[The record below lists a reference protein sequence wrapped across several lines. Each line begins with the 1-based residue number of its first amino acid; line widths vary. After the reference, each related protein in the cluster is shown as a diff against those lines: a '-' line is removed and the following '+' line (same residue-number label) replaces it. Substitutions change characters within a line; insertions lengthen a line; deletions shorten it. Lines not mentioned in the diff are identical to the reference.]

1 MNEKII
7 KNIASDLNVKD
18 SQVASTLKLLSEGAT
33 IPFIARYRKEVTG
46 ALDEEQLRKINEV
59 YAYEVNLLERKESVI
74 KLIDEKGLL
83 TDELK
88 EKILN
93 AEKLVEVEDLYR
105 PFKEKKKTKATD
117 AINNGLEPLAK
128 MIMSFPTK
136 GDITSLTSKF
146 INDKVKTIEEAVT
159 GASYIIAEYISDNA
173 YYRKWLRSFIF
184 KNGFIISKKKKDAED
199 EKKVYEMYY
208 DFKEEVSKIKSYRVL
223 AINRAEKEKIVT
235 VSIDVDDAKVLSFF
249 EEKIIKNEDSFVT
262 DIVKNAIKDSYKRLI
277 FPSVEREVRSA
288 LSEKAEDVAIKNFSE
303 NLENL
308 LLTPPIKD
316 KMVLGFDPAYRT
328 GCKLAVLN
336 PVGKVLK
343 IEKIYP
349 HPPVNKYEEAKSKTI
364 DLINKY
370 NIDIV
375 AIGNGT
381 ASRESEKFISDVI
394 KSIDRKV
401 DYIIVSEAGAS
412 VYSAS
417 PLAIKEFP
425 DLVVEERS
433 AISIG
438 RRLQDALSELVKITP
453 ESIGVGL
460 YQHDVNAKKLS
471 SSLDFVVTSVVNEVG
486 VNINT
491 ASPSLLKYISGLT
504 KTYIDKI
511 IKYREEKGKI
521 LSREE
526 VLKNKLLSE
535 KVYEQAIGFMRV
547 EGGSNIFDTTDIHPE
562 SYNIAK
568 KVMEILNINADEI
581 GKCADKV
588 NGVNAKELASKL
600 DTDEYTIDTILK
612 SFAKPHRDPRDEM
625 EKPILKSDILEIKDL
640 KIGDK
645 LEGTVRNVVDFGAF
659 VDIGLHNDG
668 LIHISKMSKNYIKH
682 PSEVLKVGDIISVYV
697 IGIDKEKEK
706 VQLSLFKEDSKS
718 SFFHIINW

>member
-18 SQVASTLKLLSEGAT
+18 SQVASALKLLSEGAT

-277 FPSVEREVRSA
+277 FPSVEREVRAA

-471 SSLDFVVTSVVNEVG
+471 SSLDFVVTSAVNEVG

-706 VQLSLFKEDSKS
+706 VQLSLFKED
-718 SFFHIINW
+718 

>member
-18 SQVASTLKLLSEGAT
+18 SQVASALKLLSEGAT
-33 IPFIARYRKEVTG
+33 IPFIARYRKEVTD

-146 INDKVKTIEEAVT
+146 INDKVKTVEEAVT

-173 YYRKWLRSFIF
+173 YYRKWLRNFIF

-249 EEKIIKNEDSFVT
+249 EEKIIKNKESFAV

-277 FPSVEREVRSA
+277 FPSVEREIRAA

-460 YQHDVNAKKLS
+460 YQHDVNAKKIS
-471 SSLDFVVTSVVNEVG
+471 SSLDFVVTSAVNEVG

-562 SYNIAK
+562 SYDIAK
-568 KVMEILNINADEI
+568 KVMEILNINAEEI
-581 GKCADKV
+581 GKCSDKLKDI
-588 NGVNAKELASKL
+588 NAKNLASEL
-600 DTDEYTIDTILK
+600 GTDEYTIDTILK
-612 SFAKPHRDPRDEM
+612 SFAKAHRDPRDEM

-706 VQLSLFKEDSKS
+706 VQLSLFKED
-718 SFFHIINW
+718 

>member
-18 SQVASTLKLLSEGAT
+18 SQVASALKLLSEGAT

-146 INDKVKTIEEAVT
+146 INDKVKTVDEAVT

-173 YYRKWLRSFIF
+173 YYRKWLRNFIF

-249 EEKIIKNEDSFVT
+249 EEKIIKNKESFAV

-277 FPSVEREVRSA
+277 FPSVEREIRAA

-308 LLTPPIKD
+308 LLTPLIKD

-349 HPPVNKYEEAKSKTI
+349 HPPVNKYEEAKAKTI

-471 SSLDFVVTSVVNEVG
+471 SSLDFVVTSAVNEVG

-562 SYNIAK
+562 SYDIAK
-568 KVMEILNINADEI
+568 KVMEILNINAEEI
-581 GKCADKV
+581 GKCSDKLKDI
-588 NGVNAKELASKL
+588 NAKNLASKL
-600 DTDEYTIDTILK
+600 GTDEYTIDTILK
-612 SFAKPHRDPRDEM
+612 SFAKAHRDPRDEM

-640 KIGDK
+640 KINDK

-706 VQLSLFKEDSKS
+706 VQLSLFKED
-718 SFFHIINW
+718 

>member
-18 SQVASTLKLLSEGAT
+18 SQVASALKLLSEGAT

-136 GDITSLTSKF
+136 GDIISLTSKF
-146 INDKVKTIEEAVT
+146 INDKVKTVEEAVT

-173 YYRKWLRSFIF
+173 YYRKWLRNFIF

-249 EEKIIKNEDSFVT
+249 EEKIIKNKESFAV

-277 FPSVEREVRSA
+277 FPSVEREIRAA

-471 SSLDFVVTSVVNEVG
+471 SSLDFVVTSAVNEVG

-562 SYNIAK
+562 SYDIAK
-568 KVMEILNINADEI
+568 KVMEILNINAEEI
-581 GKCADKV
+581 GKCSDKLKDI
-588 NGVNAKELASKL
+588 NAKNLASKL
-600 DTDEYTIDTILK
+600 GTDEYTIDTILK
-612 SFAKPHRDPRDEM
+612 SFAKAHRDPRDEM

-706 VQLSLFKEDSKS
+706 VQLSLFKED
-718 SFFHIINW
+718 

>member
-18 SQVASTLKLLSEGAT
+18 SQVASALKLLSEGAT

-146 INDKVKTIEEAVT
+146 INDKVKTVEEAVT

-173 YYRKWLRSFIF
+173 YYRKWLRNFIF

-235 VSIDVDDAKVLSFF
+235 VSIDIDDAKVLSFF
-249 EEKIIKNEDSFVT
+249 EEKIIKNKESFAV

-277 FPSVEREVRSA
+277 FPSVEREIRTA

-349 HPPVNKYEEAKSKTI
+349 HPPVNKYEEAKAKTI

-471 SSLDFVVTSVVNEVG
+471 SSLDFVVTSAVNEVG

-562 SYNIAK
+562 SYDIAK

-581 GKCADKV
+581 GKCSDKLKDI
-588 NGVNAKELASKL
+588 NAKNLASEL
-600 DTDEYTIDTILK
+600 GTDEYTIDTILK
-612 SFAKPHRDPRDEM
+612 SFAKAHRDPRDEM

-640 KIGDK
+640 KINDK

-706 VQLSLFKEDSKS
+706 VQLSLFKED
-718 SFFHIINW
+718 

>member
-7 KNIASDLNVKD
+7 KTIASDLNVKD
-18 SQVASTLKLLSEGAT
+18 SQVASALKLLSEGAT

-128 MIMSFPTK
+128 MVMSFPTK

-146 INDKVKTIEEAVT
+146 INDKVKTVEEAVT

-173 YYRKWLRSFIF
+173 YYRKWLRNFIF

-235 VSIDVDDAKVLSFF
+235 VSIDIDDAKVLSFF
-249 EEKIIKNEDSFVT
+249 EEKIIKNKESFAV

-277 FPSVEREVRSA
+277 FPSVEREIRAA

-349 HPPVNKYEEAKSKTI
+349 HPPVNKYEEAKAKTI

-471 SSLDFVVTSVVNEVG
+471 SSLDFVVTSAVNEVG

-562 SYNIAK
+562 SYDIAK
-568 KVMEILNINADEI
+568 KVMEILNINAEEI
-581 GKCADKV
+581 GKCSDKLKDI
-588 NGVNAKELASKL
+588 NAKNLASEL
-600 DTDEYTIDTILK
+600 GTDEYTIDTILK
-612 SFAKPHRDPRDEM
+612 SFAKAHRDPRDEM

-640 KIGDK
+640 KINDK

-706 VQLSLFKEDSKS
+706 VQLSLFKED
-718 SFFHIINW
+718 

>member
-18 SQVASTLKLLSEGAT
+18 SQVASALKLLSEGAT

-46 ALDEEQLRKINEV
+46 ALDEEQLRKINEA

-146 INDKVKTIEEAVT
+146 INDKVKTVEEAVT

-173 YYRKWLRSFIF
+173 YYRKWLRNFIF

-235 VSIDVDDAKVLSFF
+235 VSIDIDDAKVLSFF
-249 EEKIIKNEDSFVT
+249 EEKIIKNKESFAV

-277 FPSVEREVRSA
+277 FPSVEREIRAA

-349 HPPVNKYEEAKSKTI
+349 HPPVNKYEEAKAKTI

-471 SSLDFVVTSVVNEVG
+471 SSLDFVVTSAVNEVG

-535 KVYEQAIGFMRV
+535 KVYEQSIGFMRV

-562 SYNIAK
+562 SYEIAK

-581 GKCADKV
+581 GKCSDKLKDI
-588 NGVNAKELASKL
+588 NAKNLASKL
-600 DTDEYTIDTILK
+600 GTDEYTIDTILK
-612 SFAKPHRDPRDEM
+612 SFAKAHRDPRDEM

-640 KIGDK
+640 KINDK

-706 VQLSLFKEDSKS
+706 VQLSLFKED
-718 SFFHIINW
+718 

>member
-7 KNIASDLNVKD
+7 KNIANDLNVKD
-18 SQVASTLKLLSEGAT
+18 SQVASALKLLTEGAT

-128 MIMSFPTK
+128 MIMSYPTK

-146 INDKVKTIEEAVT
+146 INDKVKTVEEAVT

-173 YYRKWLRSFIF
+173 YYRKWLRNFIF

-249 EEKIIKNEDSFVT
+249 EEKIIKNKESFAV

-277 FPSVEREVRSA
+277 FPSVEREIRAA

-471 SSLDFVVTSVVNEVG
+471 SSLDFVVTSAVNEVG

-562 SYNIAK
+562 SYDIAK
-568 KVMEILNINADEI
+568 KVMEILNINAEEI
-581 GKCADKV
+581 GKCSDKLKDI
-588 NGVNAKELASKL
+588 NAKNLASKL
-600 DTDEYTIDTILK
+600 GTDEYTIDTILK
-612 SFAKPHRDPRDEM
+612 SFAKAHRDPRDEM

-706 VQLSLFKEDSKS
+706 VQLSLFKED
-718 SFFHIINW
+718 